1 MLPDGGRVLTMPDG
15 HPWQVVRRHEMARI
29 LTRRDTGERKLFL
42 FFFADD
48 GGCRR
53 ALIDSDFPDVAAA
66 DAERLAAAWRTA
78 EVLR

>member
-1 MLPDGGRVLTMPDG
+1 MSVDGGRVIAMPDG
-15 HPWQVVRRHEMARI
+15 RSWRVVRRHEMARI
-29 LTRRDTGERKLFL
+29 LTRRDSGERRVFL

-53 ALIDSDFPDVAAA
+53 AEIGSGFPDVAAA
-66 DAERLAAAWRTA
+66 DADTLAATWRSA